1 MSETKNKVYLLK
13 DTMEVF
19 ANDIDGGSYYFGLT
33 TEGAVRKSI
42 SQDLIR
48 AGLHNKVVGVLS
60 TDEEWSVEVTT
71 GLHYKDLAEIQLGA
85 DFRSESVT
93 IQEITEDAAGNV
105 TVTPKPT
112 SAGSIIDLEPDRFG
126 KVLED
131 VQLHT
136 IAYDPDTNKV
146 VADIYWIFYSTLPD
160 GNFEQV
166 LGAGANNIQTL
177 TLTPRIAPGKTS
189 YGVYAIIPRED
200 VESGYGTIVVHG
212 VKSDGQGT
220 LYIDVLTK
228 RLGKHM
234 VVAKTV
240 EDYPLVD
247 KEHEEVTL
255 ATNGQNEMV
264 VFTYSIQS

>member
-42 SQDLIR
+42 TQDLIR

-60 TDEEWSVEVTT
+60 TNEEWSIEVTT

-212 VKSDGQGT
+212 VKSGDGDT
-220 LYIDVLTK
+220 LYVDVLTK
-228 RLGKHM
+228 RLGEYTIE
-234 VVAKTV
+234 AKTV
-240 EDYPLVD
+240 TGY
-247 KEHEEVTL
+247 
-255 ATNGQNEMV
+255 TNVSPASITVELETKGETKMI
-264 VFTYSIQS
+264 VFEYSA

>member
-48 AGLHNKVVGVLS
+48 AGLHNKIVGVLS

-212 VKSDGQGT
+212 VKSTGDT
-220 LYIDVLTK
+220 LYVDVLTK
-228 RLGKHM
+228 RLGEYTIEP
-234 VVAKTV
+234 KTV
-240 EDYPLVD
+240 TNYTSIDPAYQ
-247 KEHEEVTL
+247 EVELT
-255 ATNGQNEMV
+255 TKGETKMV
-264 VFTYSIQS
+264 VFTYST